1 MPNINMNFSRDNA
14 PITSAR
20 FWVKVLVMALAIF
33 ITCYLFSIAQVD
45 SIKDALLAA
54 IIISLLNSFIKP
66 ALILIS
72 IPLMVFSMGLF
83 TLVINAIIILLT
95 SSFLSGFDVNGF
107 WDAVLFSIIITF
119 LSYLIDL
126 PIKIHMAKK
135 KFQEELK
142 KRNGNNQE
150 PKDFTDYEDVTPK
163 DN

>member
-1 MPNINMNFSRDNA
+1 
-14 PITSAR
+14 
-20 FWVKVLVMALAIF
+20 
-33 ITCYLFSIAQVD
+33 
-45 SIKDALLAA
+45 
-54 IIISLLNSFIKP
+54 
-66 ALILIS
+66 
-72 IPLMVFSMGLF
+72 MGLF

-95 SSFLSGFDVNGF
+95 SSLLSGFDVNGF

-142 KRNGNNQE
+142 KRNGKDQE
-150 PKDFTDYEDVTPK
+150 PTDFTDYEDVTPK

>member
-1 MPNINMNFSRDNA
+1 MNFSSDNA

-72 IPLMVFSMGLF
+72 IP
-83 TLVINAIIILLT
+83 
-95 SSFLSGFDVNGF
+95 
-107 WDAVLFSIIITF
+107 
-119 LSYLIDL
+119 
-126 PIKIHMAKK
+126 
-135 KFQEELK
+135 
-142 KRNGNNQE
+142 
-150 PKDFTDYEDVTPK
+150 
-163 DN
+163 